1 MHGHTGEICIPL
13 VNFTHQLRTLS
24 KIPATFCTLLSS
36 YALESND
43 LWNLGAGLATGFI
56 LAFSHKKTCEN
67 SGVRTMNT
75 KRTAMA
81 FSIRFWA
88 IALAALLIY
97 QFSTEVSA
105 DYCKFEKNI
114 DKTLDVSDSEVLT
127 ISAAAG
133 DLEVIGIAGTG
144 QAVIHGRVCA
154 SKESWLEQSDVT
166 TTTGKRAA
174 IDVDLPSS
182 ESGWLSMGK
191 SYVWMDLTI
200 EVPEDL
206 ALDVKD
212 SSGDMLLKNIAAVQI
227 KDSSGDIEVVNAR
240 GSVSVSDSSGDIEID
255 NADGDVTIESD
266 SSGDIDAN
274 GINGSVLVKSDSSGD
289 IKVSHVSD
297 NVVVERDSSGDI
309 SADDVGGDFRVLKDG
324 SGGISSSDV
333 MGEVDIP
340 AKD

>member
-1 MHGHTGEICIPL
+1 MT
-13 VNFTHQLRTLS
+13 
-24 KIPATFCTLLSS
+24 
-36 YALESND
+36 
-43 LWNLGAGLATGFI
+43 
-56 LAFSHKKTCEN
+56 
-67 SGVRTMNT
+67 
-75 KRTAMA
+75 

-88 IALAALLIY
+88 IALTALLIY

-105 DYCKFEKNI
+105 DSCKFEKTI
-114 DKTLDVSDSEVLT
+114 DKTLDVSKSEILS

-133 DLEVIGIAGTG
+133 DLDIIGVSGSG

-154 SKESWLEQSDVT
+154 SKNSWLEQSDVT
-166 TTTGKRAA
+166 TTSGKHAA
-174 IDVDLPSS
+174 IDVNLPSS
-182 ESGWLSMGK
+182 DGGWSSFGN

-227 KDSSGDIEVVNAR
+227 KDSSGDIEVEDAR
-240 GSVSVSDSSGDIEID
+240 GSVSISDSSGDIEID
-255 NADGDVTIESD
+255 TADGDVTIESD

-274 GINGSVLVKSDSSGD
+274 DINGTVLVKADSSGD
-289 IKVSHVSD
+289 IDVSRVSH

-333 MGEVDIP
+333 KGEVDIP